1 MAEVLARRRSR
12 VVALGLGALFVLAA
26 CGGGGGGSNGAN
38 SGSSTDVTVWTAW
51 GGAELKAFQDVL
63 KPFESTSGVKVHLT
77 TNRDS
82 TNQIANGIAA
92 GTDLPDIAPGPT
104 DPNQVKDW
112 ASKGALKPLETAL
125 GDQFQAYISNTYP
138 ALTTPPAGATD
149 DLYIGVVGG
158 KHYEEMV
165 KTQVKGLI
173 WYNKKVYT
181 GAAPKSFDDLLA
193 INPSQYGAQKLFC
206 AGFESGAASGWPASD
221 QIDNIIMRQSGE
233 TVYTSW
239 IQGKQ
244 KFSSPEIK
252 LGYQTFLKEVSA
264 ANVYGGSN
272 TALSTNF
279 GKAGDPL
286 FKTPAGCLFLEQA
299 TFIPSFFQQDFPS
312 LNLKAGTDFDFFAH
326 PSMGNSQYDGNVNG
340 FYDNFAMY
348 NNTPAARK
356 LMQYMAT
363 KDAQQIWVNDGG
375 TLGAI
380 KTLNYTDPVFK
391 NAASVAGSAK
401 NLLVTAGDFMPSDM
415 QKAFWQSLLNV
426 TNNPSSLNSELAHLD
441 QVQAAAYQKS

>member
-1 MAEVLARRRSR
+1 MAEVLARLSSR
-12 VVALGLGALFVLAA
+12 AIAGGLGVLLLLA
-26 CGGGGGGSNGAN
+26 CSSGGGTSGGGA
-38 SGSSTDVTVWTAW
+38 SSTDVTVWTAW
-51 GGAELKAFQDVL
+51 GGDELKAFKDVL
-63 KPFESTSGVKVHLT
+63 APFQSSTGIKVHLT

-82 TNQIANGIAA
+82 TNQLANGIAA

-104 DPNQVKDW
+104 DPIQVKSW
-112 ASKGALKPLETAL
+112 VSKGALKSIETAL
-125 GDQFQAYISNTYP
+125 GSDAFKAYVDNTYP
-138 ALTTPPAGATD
+138 ALTTAPGGASD
-149 DLYIGVVGG
+149 DPYIGIIGG
-158 KHYEEMV
+158 KHYVLMV
-165 KTQVKGLI
+165 KTQVKGLF
-173 WYNKKVYT
+173 WYNKKVFT
-181 GAAPKSFDDLLA
+181 GTAPKSFDELLA
-193 INPSQYGAQKLFC
+193 MNPSQYGAQKIFC

-221 QIDNIIMRQSGE
+221 QIDNIIMRQSGDQ
-233 TVYTSW
+233 VYINW

-244 KFSSPEIK
+244 KFTSAEIK

-279 GKAGDPL
+279 GKAGDPM
-286 FKTPAGCLFLEQA
+286 FNTPPGCLFLEQA
-299 TFIPSFFQQDFPS
+299 TFIANFFHQ
-312 LNLKAGTDFDFFAH
+312 NKGVTAGTDFDFFAH

-348 NNTPAARK
+348 NDTPAARK

-363 KDAQQIWVNDGG
+363 KDAQQIWANDGG

-380 KTLNYTDPVFK
+380 KSLTYSDPIFK
-391 NAASVAGSAK
+391 RAADIANSAK

-426 TNNPSSLNSELAHLD
+426 TRDPGSLDKELSHLD
-441 QVQAAAYQKS
+441 QVQAAAYASS

>member
-1 MAEVLARRRSR
+1 MAEVLGRRSSR
-12 VVALGLGALFVLAA
+12 GVALCLGALFLIAA
-26 CGGGGGGSNGAN
+26 CGGGNGSSGGGGA
-38 SGSSTDVTVWTAW
+38 STTDVTVWTAW
-51 GGAELKAFQDVL
+51 GGAELTAFRDVL
-63 KPFESTSGVKVHLT
+63 KPFESSTGIKVHLT

-104 DPNQVKDW
+104 DPVQVKSW
-112 ASKGALKPLETAL
+112 VGKGSIKPVETAL
-125 GDQFQAYISNTYP
+125 GDQFSAYISNTYP
-138 ALTTPPAGATD
+138 ALTTAPGGAAD
-149 DLYIGVVGG
+149 DPYIGIIGG
-158 KHYEEMV
+158 KHYELMV
-165 KTQVKGLI
+165 KTQVKGLV
-173 WYNKKVYT
+173 WYNKKVFT
-181 GAAPKSFDDLLA
+181 GTAPKTFDEMLA
-193 INPSQYGAQKLFC
+193 INPGQYGAQKLFC

-233 TVYTSW
+233 TVYTNW

-244 KFSSPEIK
+244 KFTSAEIK
-252 LGYQTFLKEVSA
+252 LGYQTFLKEVSSN
-264 ANVYGGSN
+264 NVYGGSN

-279 GKAGDPL
+279 GKAGDPM

-326 PSMGNSQYDGNVNG
+326 PSMGNTQYDGNVNG
-340 FYDNFAMY
+340 FYDNFSMY
-348 NNTPAARK
+348 NDTPAARK

-363 KDAQQIWVNDGG
+363 SAAQQIWVNDGG

-380 KTLNYTDPVFK
+380 KSLNYTDPVFK

-426 TNNPSSLNSELAHLD
+426 TNNPSSLNAELAHLD
-441 QVQAAAYQKS
+441 QVQAAAYATS

>member
-1 MAEVLARRRSR
+1 MTEVLARRSSR
-12 VVALGLGALFVLAA
+12 GVALCLGALFLIAA
-26 CGGGGGGSNGAN
+26 CGGGGGNTGGGGA
-38 SGSSTDVTVWTAW
+38 SSTDVTVWTAW
-51 GGAELKAFQDVL
+51 GGAELKAFKEVL
-63 KPFESTSGVKVHLT
+63 APFESTSGVKVHIT

-104 DPNQVKDW
+104 DPVMVKSW
-112 ASKGALKPLETAL
+112 VSKGAIKPVETAL
-125 GDQFQAYISNTYP
+125 GSDFSAYISNTYP
-138 ALTTPPAGATD
+138 ALTTAPGGASD
-149 DLYIGVVGG
+149 DPYIGVIGG
-158 KHYEEMV
+158 KHYELMI

-173 WYNKKVYT
+173 WYNKKVFT
-181 GAAPKSFDDLLA
+181 GTAPKTFDELLA

-233 TVYTSW
+233 TVYTNW
-239 IQGKQ
+239 VQGKQ

-264 ANVYGGSN
+264 ANVYGGAN

-279 GKAGDPL
+279 GKAGDPM
-286 FKTPAGCLFLEQA
+286 FKTPPGCLFLEQA

-326 PSMGNSQYDGNVNG
+326 PSMGNTQYDGNVNG

-348 NNTPAARK
+348 NDTPAARK
-356 LMQYMAT
+356 LMVYMAS

-380 KTLNYTDPVFK
+380 KSLNYTDPVFK
-391 NAASVAGSAK
+391 NAASVAASAK

-426 TNNPSSLNSELAHLD
+426 TNNPGSLNAELAHLD
-441 QVQAAAYQKS
+441 QVQAAAYATS